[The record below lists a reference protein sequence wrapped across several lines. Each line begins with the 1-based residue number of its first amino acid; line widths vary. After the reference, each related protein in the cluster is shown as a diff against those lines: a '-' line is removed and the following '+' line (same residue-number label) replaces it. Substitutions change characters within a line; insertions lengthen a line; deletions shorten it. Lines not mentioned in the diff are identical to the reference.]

1 MKHLEK
7 FNEKSG
13 KCPGIAPYN
22 PMEENAMGTLYNQLS
37 EKDRRLY
44 AGAVAM
50 KLPHGGIT
58 YVADLLNVTERQ

>member
-44 AGAVAM
+44 AGAEAM
-50 KLPHGGIT
+50 
-58 YVADLLNVTERQ
+58 